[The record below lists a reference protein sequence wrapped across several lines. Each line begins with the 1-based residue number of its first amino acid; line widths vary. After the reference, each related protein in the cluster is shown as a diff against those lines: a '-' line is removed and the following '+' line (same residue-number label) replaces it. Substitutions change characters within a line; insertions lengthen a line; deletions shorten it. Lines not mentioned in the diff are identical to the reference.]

1 MTQDQTAVF
10 NPFIPSFKSNPYVQY
25 ARAREYA
32 AVYRS
37 DALNAW
43 VITSYDA
50 CNAILKDPEIFSS
63 DPRYASGAIAEEVA
77 REAEANPLGYVRNV
91 LTSDPPDHTR
101 LRAIVN
107 KTFTP
112 KRIAALDG
120 HINDVTDSL
129 VESLR
134 TESSFD
140 LMAGLAQPLPV
151 IVIAEMLGI
160 PPSER
165 IRFKEWSTVVASAT
179 ELVPDPVELE
189 RRRVVTEEMVAYL
202 GEIIDRRSS
211 NQEDDLISA
220 IVNDQDE
227 TGDKLTRDEAISF
240 TILLLVAGNETTT
253 NLIGN
258 GMLALLNNR
267 DVLDQVAGNTE
278 IIPSVIEEIL
288 RYDSPVQGL
297 VRIAT
302 RETEVLGTA
311 IAKGDVLMCM
321 LGAANRDPAAYSD
334 PDIFRFDRK
343 EKRHLS
349 FGHGIH
355 FCLGAP
361 LARVEASTAFKR
373 LFEEFSSFAPVKGGL
388 TRGGTLLLRG
398 ADELIISAEKRT

>member
-25 ARAREYA
+25 ARARDYA

-43 VITSYDA
+43 VITSYEA
-50 CNAILKDPEIFSS
+50 CNAILKDPQIFSS
-63 DPRYASGAIAEEVA
+63 DPRYATGAIAEEIA

-120 HINDVTDSL
+120 HITDVTDSL
-129 VESLR
+129 VEPLR

-140 LMAGLAQPLPV
+140 LMADLAQPLPV

-202 GEIIDRRSS
+202 GEIVDKRLR
-211 NQEDDLISA
+211 NPEDDLISA

-258 GMLALLNNR
+258 GMLALLNHRNA
-267 DVLDQVAGNTE
+267 LDEVAANPDM
-278 IIPSVIEEIL
+278 ISPAIEEIL

-297 VRIAT
+297 VRVAT
-302 RETEVLGTA
+302 QDTEILGTS

-334 PDIFRFDRK
+334 PDTFLIDRR

-361 LARVEASTAFKR
+361 LARVEAGTAFKR
-373 LFEEFSSFAPVKGGL
+373 LFEEFSSFTPVKGGL

-398 ADELIISAEKRT
+398 ADKLIISAEKRT

>member
-10 NPFIPSFKSNPYVQY
+10 NPFIPSFKANPYVQY
-25 ARAREYA
+25 ARARDHA
-32 AVYRS
+32 PVYHS

-43 VITSYDA
+43 VITSYEA
-50 CNAILKDPEIFSS
+50 CNTILKDPEIFSS
-63 DPRYASGAIAEEVA
+63 DPRYASGAIAENVA

-112 KRIAALDG
+112 KHIAALDG
-120 HINDVTDSL
+120 HISDVTDSL

-140 LMAGLAQPLPV
+140 LMADLAQPLPV

-160 PPSER
+160 PSSER
-165 IRFKEWSTVVASAT
+165 IRFKEWSTVVAGAT

-202 GEIIDRRSS
+202 GKIVDRRLS
-211 NQEDDLISA
+211 NPEDDLISA

-258 GMLALLNNR
+258 GMLALLNHR
-267 DVLDQVAGNTE
+267 DVLDQVATNTDL
-278 IIPSVIEEIL
+278 IPVVIEEIL

-297 VRIAT
+297 VRAAT
-302 RETEVLGTA
+302 RDTKVLGTP
-311 IAKGDVLMCM
+311 ITKGDVLMCM
-321 LGAANRDPAAYSD
+321 LGAANRDPAAYSN
-334 PDIFRFDRK
+334 PDTFIFDRR

-361 LARVEASTAFKR
+361 LARVEAGTAFKR

-398 ADELIISAEKRT
+398 AEELIISAEKRT

>member
-1 MTQDQTAVF
+1 M
-10 NPFIPSFKSNPYVQY
+10 
-25 ARAREYA
+25 
-32 AVYRS
+32 
-37 DALNAW
+37 
-43 VITSYDA
+43 
-50 CNAILKDPEIFSS
+50 
-63 DPRYASGAIAEEVA
+63 
-77 REAEANPLGYVRNV
+77 
-91 LTSDPPDHTR
+91 
-101 LRAIVN
+101 
-107 KTFTP
+107 
-112 KRIAALDG
+112 
-120 HINDVTDSL
+120 
-129 VESLR
+129 
-134 TESSFD
+134 
-140 LMAGLAQPLPV
+140 
-151 IVIAEMLGI
+151 
-160 PPSER
+160 
-165 IRFKEWSTVVASAT
+165 VASAT

-202 GEIIDRRSS
+202 GEIVDRRSS
-211 NQEDDLISA
+211 NPEDDLISA

-258 GMLALLNNR
+258 GMLALLNHR

-302 RETEVLGTA
+302 GETEVLGTA

-361 LARVEASTAFKR
+361 LARVEASTAFKK

>member
-25 ARAREYA
+25 ARARDYA

-43 VITSYDA
+43 VITSYEA
-50 CNAILKDPEIFSS
+50 CNAILKDSEIFSS
-63 DPRYASGAIAEEVA
+63 DPRYATGAIAEEVA
-77 REAEANPLGYVRNV
+77 REAQANPLGYVRNV

-120 HINDVTDSL
+120 HITDVTDSL
-129 VESLR
+129 VEPLR
-134 TESSFD
+134 TESNFD
-140 LMAGLAQPLPV
+140 LMADLAQPLPV

-179 ELVPDPVELE
+179 ELVPDPIELE

-202 GEIIDRRSS
+202 GEIVDRRLRKP
-211 NQEDDLISA
+211 EDDLISA

-227 TGDKLTRDEAISF
+227 TGDKLTREEAISF

-258 GMLALLNNR
+258 GMLALLNHRN
-267 DVLDQVAGNTE
+267 VLDEVAANPDM
-278 IIPSVIEEIL
+278 ISPAIEEIL

-297 VRIAT
+297 VRVAT
-302 RETEVLGTA
+302 QDTEVLGTP
-311 IAKGDVLMCM
+311 ITKGDVLMCM

-334 PDIFRFDRK
+334 PDTFIIDRR

-361 LARVEASTAFKR
+361 LARVEAGTVFKR

-398 ADELIISAEKRT
+398 ADKLIISAEKRT

>member
-25 ARAREYA
+25 ARARDYA
-32 AVYRS
+32 PVYRS

-43 VITSYDA
+43 VITSYEA
-50 CNAILKDPEIFSS
+50 CNAILKNPEIFSS

-112 KRIAALDG
+112 KRIAALGG
-120 HINDVTDSL
+120 HITDVTDSL
-129 VESLR
+129 VQSLR

-165 IRFKEWSTVVASAT
+165 IRFKEWSTVVAGAT

-211 NQEDDLISA
+211 NPEDDLISA

-227 TGDKLTRDEAISF
+227 TGDKLARDEAISF

-258 GMLALLNNR
+258 GMLALLNHR
-267 DVLDQVAGNTE
+267 DVLDQVATNSD
-278 IIPSVIEEIL
+278 IIPPVIEETL

-297 VRIAT
+297 VRVVT
-302 RETEVLGTA
+302 RDTKILGTP
-311 IAKGDVLMCM
+311 IAKGDALMCM

-334 PDIFRFDRK
+334 PDTFIFDRK
-343 EKRHLS
+343 ENRHLS

-361 LARVEASTAFKR
+361 LARVEAGTAFKR

>member
-1 MTQDQTAVF
+1 MTHDQTAVF
-10 NPFIPSFKSNPYVQY
+10 NPFIPSFKANPYVQY
-25 ARAREYA
+25 ARARDYA
-32 AVYRS
+32 PVYRS

-43 VITSYDA
+43 VITSYEA
-50 CNAILKDPEIFSS
+50 CNTILKDPEIFSS
-63 DPRYASGAIAEEVA
+63 DPRYASGAIAENVA

-112 KRIAALDG
+112 KHIAALDG
-120 HINDVTDSL
+120 HISDVTDSL

-140 LMAGLAQPLPV
+140 LMADLAQPLPV

-160 PPSER
+160 PSSER
-165 IRFKEWSTVVASAT
+165 IRFKEWSTVVAGAT

-202 GEIIDRRSS
+202 GKIVDRRLS
-211 NQEDDLISA
+211 NPEDDLISA

-258 GMLALLNNR
+258 GMLALLNHR
-267 DVLDQVAGNTE
+267 DVLDQVATNTDL
-278 IIPSVIEEIL
+278 IPVVIEEIL

-297 VRIAT
+297 VRVAT
-302 RETEVLGTA
+302 RDTKVLGTP
-311 IAKGDVLMCM
+311 ITKGDVLMCM
-321 LGAANRDPAAYSD
+321 LGAANRDPAAYSN
-334 PDIFRFDRK
+334 PDTFIFDRR

-361 LARVEASTAFKR
+361 LARVEAGTAFKR
-373 LFEEFSSFAPVKGGL
+373 LFKEFSSFAPVKGGL
-388 TRGGTLLLRG
+388 TRGVTLLLRG
-398 ADELIISAEKRT
+398 AEELIISAEKRT

>member
-1 MTQDQTAVF
+1 MTQGQTAVF

-25 ARAREYA
+25 ARARDYA
-32 AVYRS
+32 PIYHS

-43 VITSYDA
+43 VITSHEA
-50 CNAILKDPEIFSS
+50 CSAILKDPEIFSS
-63 DPRYASGAIAEEVA
+63 NPRYASGAIANEVA

-112 KRIAALDG
+112 KRIAALDE
-120 HINDVTDSL
+120 HITDVTDSL

-134 TESSFD
+134 TESKFD

-179 ELVPDPVELE
+179 KLVPDPAELE

-202 GEIIDRRSS
+202 GEIIDRRLSS
-211 NQEDDLISA
+211 PEDDLISA

-258 GMLALLNNR
+258 GMLALLNHHN
-267 DVLDQVAGNTE
+267 VLDQIAANPD
-278 IIPSVIEEIL
+278 IIPSVIEETL

-297 VRIAT
+297 VRVAT
-302 RETEVLGTA
+302 RNTEVLGTL
-311 IAKGDVLMCM
+311 ITKGDVLMCM

-334 PDIFRFDRK
+334 PDTFLFDRR

-361 LARVEASTAFKR
+361 LARVEAGTAFKR